1 MVVLEVMG
9 RVALIYV
16 AILVLLRLGGKKEL
30 ASLSPMELVTMLLL
44 SETVSS
50 ALTGG
55 SSNIGIGLLAAT
67 TLIGLTVLTSYL
79 TFRFRRLERAVD
91 GTAKVLIKNGVLN
104 EEVLRKER
112 LTNDQLLTSLHENGV
127 RSVAQVEMAFIE
139 PSGDLTIIK
148 KQKSD

>member
-1 MVVLEVMG
+1 MVVLEVIG

-16 AILVLLRLGGKKEL
+16 AVLVLLRLGGKKEL

-44 SETVSS
+44 SETVSP
-50 ALTGG
+50 ALVGG
-55 SSNIGIGLLAAT
+55 SSNIGLGLLAAT

-91 GTAKVLIKNGVLN
+91 GTAKVLIKNGKLN

-127 RSVAQVEMAFIE
+127 LAVSQVQVAFIE
-139 PSGDLTIIK
+139 PSGDLTVIK
-148 KQKSD
+148 KRQSD